1 MSQSQVNNNHRTSLS
16 IFAGDVNLY
25 HKLSLGLSLVIWM
38 AVIYFLVDLVRMI
51 GCFNFYS
58 LFVDTLVLSIFLLNY
73 FESLHSLGFYESLTC
88 GSDLSSLAGNE
99 GRRKNGLI

>member
-1 MSQSQVNNNHRTSLS
+1 MPQSQVNPNDRTSLS

-38 AVIYFLVDLVRMI
+38 AVISFLVDPVRMI

-73 FESLHSLGFYESLTC
+73 FDRVYIRVVFLNIL
-88 GSDLSSLAGNE
+88 LAVV
-99 GRRKNGLI
+99 I